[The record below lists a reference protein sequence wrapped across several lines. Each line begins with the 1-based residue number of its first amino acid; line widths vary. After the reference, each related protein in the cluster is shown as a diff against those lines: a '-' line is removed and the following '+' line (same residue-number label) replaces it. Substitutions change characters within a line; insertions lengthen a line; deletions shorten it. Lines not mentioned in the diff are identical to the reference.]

1 MKKITLVAIACIFA
15 LVANAVPAKRVW
27 RTVTQPDGTTIEVMG
42 IGDEFYHYMINKDG
56 KEVRRAENGFFEVV
70 GEAPSAEKISV
81 RRAKG
86 QARRQRKD
94 VGITPNPAPK
104 GIVILA
110 NFSDLTMKSGHTV
123 SVFDEMCNSEN
134 CTVNAYNGV
143 KYPSAAEYFKSQSNG
158 VYRPQFDVFGPVNL
172 SKGYAYYGGDNDAY
186 ATDAVIEACILANN
200 KYPELNFKNYDSDN
214 DGYVDFVYVI
224 YAGYGEA
231 ETWSFAPDY
240 IWPHNYS
247 IQTVVSHSGWSKYKK
262 ANTYL
267 DSVYLDNYAMSN
279 EIEYYNNDALTGI
292 GTLCHEFGH
301 VIGLPDFYDTNANE
315 EATVN
320 SSNMLTPNS
329 WDVMDGGAYNGD
341 GHCPPN
347 YSPWEKYFFGWHTP
361 INLGTTGRVI
371 SDMKANGVDG
381 YQAYQVNTSG
391 TQQTPTTAG
400 ECYFIENRQQQGWDR
415 PLTAHGMLI
424 WKVNFNASAWQSNTP
439 NNTDNAPKYTIVS
452 RTGTKIGASGDSD
465 YSANNVFP
473 GSGTTKKTSVT
484 IANKPILEIA
494 ETSGKIS
501 FIYIE
506 EPPTV
511 DPFDVE
517 WYVDGTLVE
526 TNQCTGYGT
535 VVLPTTDPEGCNNRE
550 FMGWCADASYSS
562 ATTAPTF
569 VKTGDAVTEGAKFYA
584 IFATKGEGSA
594 EETKTYTF
602 TSKSW
607 ADATNS
613 WTSYKDGNQLTSGQG
628 VQITTGCTGASA
640 YTKASF
646 DQVSKVVVTYC
657 TNASKGAGKI
667 NVAVGDGTAVS
678 KDVTKTGGTTLRTLE
693 YTFAKESGQVKFSVT
708 CTTNSIYV
716 NSVAITAGGGVSY
729 SNYSTA
735 KGCDA
740 TGIEDAIVDRPA
752 ATKVIR
758 DGHIVIIRGDEE
770 FTITGE
776 RIR

>member
-15 LVANAVPAKRVW
+15 LVANAVPAKRGW
-27 RTVTQPDGTTIEVMG
+27 QTRTQADGTTIEVQQ
-42 IGDEFYHYMINKDG
+42 IGDEFYHYMINRDG
-56 KEVRRAENGFFEVV
+56 KQVREIDGQFQVV
-70 GEAPSAEKISV
+70 GEAPTAEVAKA
-81 RRAKG
+81 RRAKAA
-86 QARRQRKD
+86 ARRQRKD
-94 VGITPNPAPK
+94 VGTTPNLAPK
-104 GIVILA
+104 GVVILA
-110 NFSDLTMKSGHTV
+110 NFKDKSMQSTHTQA
-123 SVFDEMCNSEN
+123 VFDELCNSLN
-134 CTVNAYNGV
+134 CTVNSG
-143 KYPSAAEYFKSQSNG
+143 YPSAGQYFADQSNG
-158 VYRPQFDVFGPVNL
+158 AYRPQFDVFGPVNL
-172 SKGYAYYGGDNDAY
+172 SRNVSYYGTDNPGEDEGDDQH
-186 ATDAVIEACILANN
+186 ATDAVVEACRLANSEYSIN
-200 KYPELNFKNYDSDN
+200 WADYDSNN

-224 YAGYGEA
+224 YAGKGQA
-231 ETWSFAPDY
+231 DGGASTT
-240 IWPHNYS
+240 IWPHNWSVTAAISSGYCTYS
-247 IQTVVSHSGWSKYKK
+247 DGQRVLGEKRI
-262 ANTYL
+262 
-267 DSVYLDNYAMSN
+267 DNYAMSS
-279 EIEYYNNDALTGI
+279 ELSGSALGGI

-301 VIGLPDFYDTNANE
+301 VIGLPDLYDTSYGNVYN
-315 EATVN
+315 N
-320 SSNMLTPNS
+320 SLSPND
-329 WDVMDGGAYNGD
+329 WNIMDGGSYNAD

-347 YSPWEKYFFGWHTP
+347 YDPWEKEFFGWHTP
-361 INLGTTGRVI
+361 INLGSKGALLTL
-371 SDMKANGVDG
+371 KANGTEG
-381 YQAYQVNTSG
+381 YQAYQINASG
-391 TQQTPTTAG
+391 SYVGPTTTG
-400 ECYFIENRQQQGWDR
+400 LRYYIENRQAVGWDA
-415 PLTAHGMLI
+415 PLTGHGLLI
-424 WKVNFNASAWQSNTP
+424 WKVSFKASVWEANAP
-439 NNTDNAPKYTIVS
+439 NNSSTSGAPLYTVVSAYGSAIGWDGSTDNCPWNTFP
-452 RTGTKIGASGDSD
+452 GTK
-465 YSANNVFP
+465 N
-473 GSGTTKKTSVT
+473 KTSWTGV
-484 IANKPILEIA
+484 
-494 ETSGKIS
+494 SGKPLKDIKETGQ
-501 FIYIE
+501 IVTLTYIE

-526 TNQCTGYGT
+526 TIPCTGYGT

-613 WTSYKDGNQLTSGQG
+613 WTSYKDGYQLTSGQG
-628 VQITTGCTGASA
+628 VQITTGYSGASA

-678 KDVTKTGGTTLRTLE
+678 KDVTKTGGTALRTLE

-716 NSVAITAGGGVSY
+716 NSVAITSGGGVSY

>member
-15 LVANAVPAKRVW
+15 LVANAVPAKRGW
-27 RTVTQPDGTTIEVMG
+27 QTRTQADGTTIEVQQ
-42 IGDEFYHYMINKDG
+42 IGDEFYHYMINRDG
-56 KEVRRAENGFFEVV
+56 KQVREIDGQFQVV
-70 GEAPSAEKISV
+70 GEAPTAEVAKA
-81 RRAKG
+81 RRAKAA
-86 QARRQRKD
+86 ARRQRKD
-94 VGITPNPAPK
+94 VGTTPNLAPK
-104 GIVILA
+104 GVVILA
-110 NFSDLTMKSGHTV
+110 NFKDKSMQSTHTQA
-123 SVFDEMCNSEN
+123 VFDELCNSLN
-134 CTVNAYNGV
+134 CTVNSG
-143 KYPSAAEYFKSQSNG
+143 YPSAGQYFADQSNG
-158 VYRPQFDVFGPVNL
+158 AYRPQFDVFGPVNL
-172 SKGYAYYGGDNDAY
+172 SRNVSYYGTDNPGEDEGDDQH
-186 ATDAVIEACILANN
+186 ATDAVVEACRLANSEYSIN
-200 KYPELNFKNYDSDN
+200 WADYDSKN

-224 YAGYGEA
+224 YAGKGQA
-231 ETWSFAPDY
+231 DGGASTT
-240 IWPHNYS
+240 IWPHNWSVTAAISSGYCTYS
-247 IQTVVSHSGWSKYKK
+247 DGQRVLGEKRI
-262 ANTYL
+262 
-267 DSVYLDNYAMSN
+267 DNYAMSS
-279 EIEYYNNDALTGI
+279 ELSGSALGGI

-301 VIGLPDFYDTNANE
+301 VIGLPDLYDTSYGNVYN
-315 EATVN
+315 N
-320 SSNMLTPNS
+320 SLSPND
-329 WDVMDGGAYNGD
+329 WNIMDGGSYNAD

-347 YSPWEKYFFGWHTP
+347 YDPWEKEFFGWHTP
-361 INLGTTGRVI
+361 INLGSKGALLTL
-371 SDMKANGVDG
+371 KANGTEG
-381 YQAYQVNTSG
+381 YQAYQINASG
-391 TQQTPTTAG
+391 SYVGPTTTG
-400 ECYFIENRQQQGWDR
+400 LRYYIENRQAVGWDA
-415 PLTAHGMLI
+415 PLTGHGLLI
-424 WKVNFNASAWQSNTP
+424 WKVSFKASVWEANAP
-439 NNTDNAPKYTIVS
+439 NNSSTSGAPLYTVVSAYGSAIGWDGSTDNCPWNTFP
-452 RTGTKIGASGDSD
+452 GTK
-465 YSANNVFP
+465 N
-473 GSGTTKKTSVT
+473 KTSWTGV
-484 IANKPILEIA
+484 
-494 ETSGKIS
+494 SGKPLKDIKETGQ
-501 FIYIE
+501 IVTLTYIE

-526 TNQCTGYGT
+526 TIPCTGYGT

-613 WTSYKDGNQLTSGQG
+613 WTSYKDGYQLTSGQG
-628 VQITTGCTGASA
+628 VQITTGYSGASA

-678 KDVTKTGGTTLRTLE
+678 KDVTKTGGTALRTLE

-716 NSVAITAGGGVSY
+716 NSVAITSGGGVSY